1 MLSQSLFKKTA
12 HPLFFIKVS
21 LVVTKKH
28 MSKGQNCLVNTVR
41 CVNDNM
47 FRGGGVKWESHWAKL
62 ILNVSFIHRTLF
74 YFHTLASNP
83 LGALLVIP
91 PKSSTLLNLY
101 VTWHCIFCERRNGHS
116 YVHCTFTIIMMSGR
130 KSRVRVVFWYYFLGS
145 RLQSSIFSL
154 AN

>member
-83 LGALLVIP
+83 LALLVIP
-91 PKSSTLLNLY
+91 PKKLHTLKLVCHMALY
-101 VTWHCIFCERRNGHS
+101 FLWEEEWS
-116 YVHCTFTIIMMSGR
+116 QLCTLYIHNNNEVRSQKSGSGSVWVLLFGFQVTIIH
-130 KSRVRVVFWYYFLGS
+130 FL
-145 RLQSSIFSL
+145 L

>member
-62 ILNVSFIHRTLF
+62 ILNVSFIPYIVLF
-74 YFHTLASNP
+74 SYISFKPPRRPPSNPSKKLHTLK
-83 LGALLVIP
+83 LVCHMALYFLWEEEWSQLCTLYIYNNNEVRSQ
-91 PKSSTLLNLY
+91 KSGSGSVWVLLFGFQ
-101 VTWHCIFCERRNGHS
+101 V
-116 YVHCTFTIIMMSGR
+116 TIIH
-130 KSRVRVVFWYYFLGS
+130 FLV
-145 RLQSSIFSL
+145 

>member
-83 LGALLVIP
+83 LALLVIP
-91 PKSSTLLNLY
+91 PKKLYTLKL
-101 VTWHCIFCERRNGHS
+101 VCHIFCERRNGHS
-116 YVHCTFTIIMMSGR
+116 YVHCTFIIIMKSGR

>member
-62 ILNVSFIHRTLF
+62 ILNVSFIPYIVLF
-74 YFHTLASNP
+74 SYISFKP
-83 LGALLVIP
+83 P